1 MADYHPI
8 ALCNVFFKIISKLL
22 ALRLK
27 QVLHL
32 IISENQSAF
41 ILGRAIADNILITH
55 EVLQFLKIS
64 QAQKRCTMAVKTDM
78 SKAYDRVEWRF
89 IEKVL
94 QRLGFHSKWI
104 HLIMQCVSTVTYSY
118 LINDTVHG
126 SVTPQR
132 EIRQEDPLSPYL
144 FILCG
149 QVLSGLCQ
157 KAEREG
163 TLNGIRVARGSPRV
177 NHLLFADDTMFFCQT
192 SPASCT
198 TLMRILKEYELAS
211 GQKINTDKSS
221 VTFSSKTPEETK
233 VLVKE
238 ALGIAKEGG
247 QGKYLGLPEHFG
259 RRKKDLFTAIVDR
272 IRQRASSLSTRH
284 LSKAGKLTMLKAVLT
299 AIPTFSM
306 SCFELP
312 VSLCKRIQSVLTRF
326 WWDTADGTKKMCWV
340 AWDKLT
346 KPKAGGGLGLR
357 DIQLFN
363 QALLAKQAWR
373 ILTNPTCL
381 LARVLLGKYCHNKNF
396 MEVTVPTVCSHGW
409 RSILHG
415 RELLRENVGKA
426 IGNGLAT
433 KVWKDS
439 WISLEQNLK
448 PFGPIPEA
456 AMDLTV
462 SDLLTSDMKW
472 NKKRIEE
479 LLPLVAEEIQMIHP
493 GNQGTEDIYVW
504 QPLQTGKYTAKSGYY
519 TAAMKGQRI
528 QEPIPDA
535 FEWVKDIWNAKCSPK
550 MKLFLWSIIQEAIP
564 LGELLQRRGIQL
576 PFC

>member
-1 MADYHPI
+1 MA
-8 ALCNVFFKIISKLL
+8 S
-22 ALRLK
+22 
-27 QVLHL
+27 
-32 IISENQSAF
+32 
-41 ILGRAIADNILITH
+41 
-55 EVLQFLKIS
+55 
-64 QAQKRCTMAVKTDM
+64 
-78 SKAYDRVEWRF
+78 
-89 IEKVL
+89 
-94 QRLGFHSKWI
+94 
-104 HLIMQCVSTVTYSY
+104 
-118 LINDTVHG
+118 
-126 SVTPQR
+126 
-132 EIRQEDPLSPYL
+132 
-144 FILCG
+144 
-149 QVLSGLCQ
+149 
-157 KAEREG
+157 
-163 TLNGIRVARGSPRV
+163 
-177 NHLLFADDTMFFCQT
+177 
-192 SPASCT
+192 
-198 TLMRILKEYELAS
+198 
-211 GQKINTDKSS
+211 
-221 VTFSSKTPEETK
+221 
-233 VLVKE
+233 
-238 ALGIAKEGG
+238 LGIPKEGRV
-247 QGKYLGLPEHFG
+247 GKYLGLPEHFG

-312 VSLCKRIQSVLTRF
+312 VSLCKKIQSVLTHF

-340 AWDKLT
+340 AWDRLT

-381 LARVLLGKYCHNKNF
+381 LARVVLGKYCQNKNF

-415 RELLRENVGKA
+415 RELLRDNVGKA

-439 WISLEQNLK
+439 WISLEKNLK

-462 SDLLTSDMKW
+462 SDLLTSNMKW
-472 NKKRIEE
+472 NKKRLEE

-493 GNQGTEDIYVW
+493 GNQATEDIYVW

-519 TAAMKGQRI
+519 TAAMKG
-528 QEPIPDA
+528 
-535 FEWVKDIWNAKCSPK
+535 
-550 MKLFLWSIIQEAIP
+550 
-564 LGELLQRRGIQL
+564 
-576 PFC
+576 